1 MLDYAVSLR
10 FMIAGYAA
18 IFVILAVYLVSLVL
32 RWRTL
37 RRDQAALKALD
48 AGSDHALAR
57 DHEQEG

>member
-1 MLDYAVSLR
+1 
-10 FMIAGYAA
+10 MIAGYAA